1 MDSKS
6 KGEDLLPRLAPI
18 PRSVSVY
25 GAQGNGQRPGE
36 SIPRLFRKMADLV
49 HGAWTGVGR
58 ALIVLP
64 VLEVLGLLALVFLL
78 GR

>member
-6 KGEDLLPRLAPI
+6 KGENLLPRLAPI
-18 PRSVSVY
+18 PRSVPVF
-25 GAQGNGQRPGE
+25 GAQGERQRPWD
-36 SIPRLFRKMADLV
+36 SIPRICQGIPDLA
-49 HGAWTGVGR
+49 HRAWTGLGR

-64 VLEVLGLLALVFLL
+64 VLEVLGLLGLVFLL